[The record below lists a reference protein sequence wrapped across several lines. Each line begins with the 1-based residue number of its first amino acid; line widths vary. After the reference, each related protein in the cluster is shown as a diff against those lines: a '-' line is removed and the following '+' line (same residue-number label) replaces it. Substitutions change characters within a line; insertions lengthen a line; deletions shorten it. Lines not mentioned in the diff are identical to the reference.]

1 MKYCYFSLL
10 VLLLVGCSE
19 KKHVYA
25 KGRIVSIEY
34 QTIGGGY
41 YRTKFLS
48 TFKLNGAE
56 HSGYALGDIHFC
68 AISEAH
74 VGDSILIKFEE
85 DNLVEGVA
93 RDFFYLKKN
102 RFGKPVD
109 HTFYKG
115 KYNQLE

>member
-41 YRTKFLS
+41 YRTKFFC
-48 TFKLNGAE
+48 TFKLKGAE

-68 AISEAH
+68 AISEAD
-74 VGDSILIKFEE
+74 VGDSVLIQFSGDEL
-85 DNLVEGVA
+85 DEGKL
-93 RDFFYLKKN
+93 RDIFYFKKN
-102 RFGKPVD
+102 IYGKPVD